1 MDVEL
6 LAIALVVIITAYPI
20 YLVWRFLTL
29 GIKAFKKYL
38 YGNEYQYSPD
48 QEEE

>member
-1 MDVEL
+1 MDAEL
-6 LAIALVVIITAYPI
+6 LVIVLAGIITVYPI

-38 YGNEYQYSPD
+38 KENSFYTAPQDEL
-48 QEEE
+48 E

>member
-1 MDVEL
+1 MEGL
-6 LAIALVVIITAYPI
+6 GFTLFLVIFISLYPV

-38 YGNEYQYSPD
+38 YGYKDYYETSDY
-48 QEEE
+48 E

>member
-1 MDVEL
+1 MDGLGFVL
-6 LAIALVVIITAYPI
+6 LVILVLALYPI

-38 YGNEYQYSPD
+38 YGYRDYYQTSDY
-48 QEEE
+48 E